1 MGCEVCKLKIK
12 YQYIYNMDFDMKT
25 AVACLGCIVLALFV
39 MYVCTNMM
47 KLNRGVVEGLTSGSS
62 ATPDQLLK
70 DVKTMRT
77 KLVDELHIDKYKA
90 KYHEMLLN
98 TEDVLHL
105 QMLEQIKTAI
115 DKKKLNDTTTLSNLA
130 QLESTKA
137 ALKDLD
143 EFLTQF
149 KSR

>member
-62 ATPDQLLK
+62 ATPEQLLK

-77 KLVDELHIDKYKA
+77 KLVDDLHIDKYKA

-115 DKKKLNDTTTLSNLA
+115 DKKKLDDTTTLSNLA

-143 EFLTQF
+143 EFLTHF

>member
-1 MGCEVCKLKIK
+1 
-12 YQYIYNMDFDMKT
+12 
-25 AVACLGCIVLALFV
+25 
-39 MYVCTNMM
+39 
-47 KLNRGVVEGLTSGSS
+47 
-62 ATPDQLLK
+62 
-70 DVKTMRT
+70 MRT

-105 QMLEQIKTAI
+105 QMLEQIKRAI
-115 DKKKLNDTTTLSNLA
+115 DKKKLDDTTTLSNLA

-143 EFLTQF
+143 EFLTHF
-149 KSR
+149 KSS

>member
-143 EFLTQF
+143 EFLTHF

>member
-1 MGCEVCKLKIK
+1 
-12 YQYIYNMDFDMKT
+12 MKT

-115 DKKKLNDTTTLSNLA
+115 DKKKLDDTATLSNLA
-130 QLESTKA
+130 QLESTKS

-143 EFLTQF
+143 EFLTHF

>member
-1 MGCEVCKLKIK
+1 
-12 YQYIYNMDFDMKT
+12 MDFDMKT

-39 MYVCTNMM
+39 MYICTKMM
-47 KLNRGVVEGLTSGSS
+47 KLNRSVVEGLTSGSS

-115 DKKKLNDTTTLSNLA
+115 DKKKLDDTTTLSNLA

-143 EFLTQF
+143 EFLTHF

>member
-1 MGCEVCKLKIK
+1 
-12 YQYIYNMDFDMKT
+12 
-25 AVACLGCIVLALFV
+25 
-39 MYVCTNMM
+39 M
-47 KLNRGVVEGLTSGSS
+47 KLNRSVVEGLTSGSS

-115 DKKKLNDTTTLSNLA
+115 DKKKLYDTTTLSNLA

-143 EFLTQF
+143 EFLTHF
-149 KSR
+149 KSS

>member
-1 MGCEVCKLKIK
+1 
-12 YQYIYNMDFDMKT
+12 MKT

-39 MYVCTNMM
+39 MYICTKMM
-47 KLNRGVVEGLTSGSS
+47 KLNRSVVEGLTSGSS

-115 DKKKLNDTTTLSNLA
+115 DKKKLDDTN
-130 QLESTKA
+130 
-137 ALKDLD
+137 
-143 EFLTQF
+143 
-149 KSR
+149 